1 MAAALASLYTGV
13 PLRRDTAMTGEISL
27 AGLVLPV
34 GGIKEKVLA
43 AHRAGLKRV
52 VLPKGNERDLKR
64 VPEEVRR
71 DLEVIFASRIEDVL
85 EAALRQNLR
94 EARARS

>member
-27 AGLVLPV
+27 ACPVLPV
-34 GGIKEKVLA
+34 GGSRRRRRRTARPQEGRPPKE
-43 AHRAGLKRV
+43 RAR
-52 VLPKGNERDLKR
+52 LKR